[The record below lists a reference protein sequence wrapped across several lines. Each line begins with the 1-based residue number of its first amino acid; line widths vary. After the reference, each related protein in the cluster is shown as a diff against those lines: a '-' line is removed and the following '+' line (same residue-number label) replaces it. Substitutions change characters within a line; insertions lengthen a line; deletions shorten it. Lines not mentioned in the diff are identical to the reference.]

1 MEISFRGGGSK
12 PKIEISIF
20 FLPLSLARI
29 GMPLPAQWGRVWQKD
44 FNFCSVNQANISY
57 FVFQVFRDASFWI
70 NEDTTQTE
78 TERTCFTLFIWTKPN
93 NVERNLQKPEP
104 EDPKWRSFKLNNI
117 QADTM
122 DAETMTAVII
132 LQVPILDQNSD
143 HKARRNWWKS
153 LTMIKSLKRECS
165 DIKVDSKGAFA
176 GLTWLCFSCTVKTVS
191 TSDVQLRLPYK

>member
-1 MEISFRGGGSK
+1 MEITIRGGDQNQRWK
-12 PKIEISIF
+12 FPF

-29 GMPLPAQWGRVWQKD
+29 GMPLPAQWGRVWRKD
-44 FNFCSVNQANISY
+44 FNFCSVSQAYISY
-57 FVFQVFRDASFWI
+57 FVFQVFRRDASFWI

-143 HKARRNWWKS
+143 HKAGRNWWKS

-165 DIKVDSKGAFA
+165 DIKVDSKGASA
-176 GLTWLCFSCTVKTVS
+176 GLT
-191 TSDVQLRLPYK
+191 